1 MFKSYNQTIKPNS
14 SSPDELLTNQAMK
27 IQYAPH
33 VLFLFVILFLAGH
46 PLKAQDSTA
55 TDSISIEQIRKQME
69 EAQSKEQKTPPQTQQ
84 PQSVRATSANLNPD
98 ISAITDFRSLYTS
111 QGDRNWDAYLQGVEL
126 NLRAAIDP
134 YARAD
139 IYPVFEGEEGQ
150 LDAKIEEAYLQ
161 SLSLPYGLQLKVG
174 KFRQAFGR
182 INLVHQHALPVID
195 LPVASR
201 AFLGEALVDQG
212 ASLSWLLP
220 NQAFYQEVIVS
231 ITRGP
236 EESPLFAVSDH
247 TVPLKLVHLKNF
259 WSLTDNATLELG
271 LSGALG
277 SNEAQKTSK
286 LGGIDLTYIW
296 KPVRFNTYK
305 SFAWQSELFFSN
317 TKTALDSNINAW
329 GMYSWMEYQLSRR
342 WFVTGLYSYT
352 EDPNLRNLEEQAI
365 SATFGWYATE
375 FQKLEF
381 GPKLYTDNGFSDT
394 TFSGLFRWIFVIG
407 MHGAHQY

>member
-1 MFKSYNQTIKPNS
+1 
-14 SSPDELLTNQAMK
+14 MK
-27 IQYAPH
+27 NQYAQR
-33 VLFLFVILFLAGH
+33 VLTLLAILFVTGQS
-46 PLKAQDSTA
+46 LKAQDSTS
-55 TDSISIEQIRKQME
+55 TDSVSIEQIRKQME
-69 EAQSKEQKTPPQTQQ
+69 EAKSKEQTPIQSVPQTQ
-84 PQSVRATSANLNPD
+84 SVQATSANLNPD

-111 QGDRNWDAYLQGVEL
+111 RGDRNWDAYLQGVEL

-182 INLVHQHALPVID
+182 INTTHQHALPVID
-195 LPVASR
+195 LPVASE
-201 AFLGEALVDQG
+201 AFLGEALIDQG

-220 NQAFYQEVIVS
+220 NQAFYQELIVS
-231 ITRGP
+231 VTRGP
-236 EESPLFAVSDH
+236 DESPLFAVSEH

-259 WSLTDNATLELG
+259 WTLTDNATLELG
-271 LSGALG
+271 LSGAMG

-305 SFAWQSELFFSN
+305 SFKWQSEFFFSN
-317 TKTALDSNINAW
+317 TKTALDEKINAW
-329 GMYSWMEYQLSRR
+329 GLYSWMEYQLSRR

-352 EDPNLRNLEEQAI
+352 EDPNMHGVEEQAA

-381 GPKLYTDNGFSDT
+381 GPKLYTDNGFSDV

>member
-1 MFKSYNQTIKPNS
+1 
-14 SSPDELLTNQAMK
+14 MK
-27 IQYAPH
+27 KHYALRAL
-33 VLFLFVILFLAGH
+33 VLYVILFSACQ

-55 TDSISIEQIRKQME
+55 TDSVSIEEIQRQLE
-69 EAQSKEQKTPPQTQQ
+69 EAQSKDQKPPSSTQQ

-98 ISAITDFRSLYTS
+98 ISAITDFRSLYTNR
-111 QGDRNWDAYLQGVEL
+111 GDRNWDAYLQGVEL

-139 IYPVFEGEEGQ
+139 IYPVFEGEQGQ
-150 LDAKIEEAYLQ
+150 LNAKIEEAYLQ

-174 KFRQAFGR
+174 RFRQAFGR
-182 INLVHQHALPVID
+182 INTIHRHALPVID
-195 LPVASR
+195 VPVAYET
-201 AFLGEALVDQG
+201 FLGEALIDQG

-220 NQAFYQEVIVS
+220 NQAFYQELIIS

-236 EESPLFAVSDH
+236 DENPLFTTSDGN
-247 TVPLKLVHLKNF
+247 VPLKLVHLKNF

-271 LSGALG
+271 LSGAMG
-277 SNEAQKTSK
+277 SNELQRTSK

-305 SFAWQSELFFSN
+305 SFKWQSEFFFSSTETVN
-317 TKTALDSNINAW
+317 SHFNAW
-329 GMYSWMEYQLSRR
+329 GMYSWMQYQLNRR
-342 WFVTGLYSYT
+342 WFVTGMYSYAK
-352 EDPNLRNLEEQAI
+352 DPNVRNIEEQAL

-381 GPKLYTDNGFSDT
+381 GPKLSTDNNFSDT

-407 MHGAHQY
+407 THGAHKY

>member
-1 MFKSYNQTIKPNS
+1 MKNQYKRH
-14 SSPDELLTNQAMK
+14 ELCFFVT
-27 IQYAPH
+27 
-33 VLFLFVILFLAGH
+33 LFIAGQS
-46 PLKAQDSTA
+46 LKAQDSTA
-55 TDSISIEQIRKQME
+55 TDSVSIEQIRKQME
-69 EAQSKEQKTPPQTQQ
+69 DAQSKEPKTPSRTKQTQ
-84 PQSVRATSANLNPD
+84 SVQATSINLNPD

-139 IYPVFEGEEGQ
+139 IYPVFEGEQGQ
-150 LDAKIEEAYLQ
+150 LNAKIEEAYLL
-161 SLSLPYGLQLKVG
+161 SLSLPYRLQLKVG

-182 INLVHQHALPVID
+182 INTVHQHALPIID
-195 LPVASR
+195 LPVASE
-201 AFLGEALVDQG
+201 AFLGETLIDQG

-220 NQAFYQEVIVS
+220 NRAFYQELIVS
-231 ITRGP
+231 VTRGP
-236 EESPLFAVSDH
+236 DESPLFAVSDH

-259 WSLTDNATLELG
+259 WTLTDNATLELG
-271 LSGALG
+271 LSGAMG
-277 SNEAQKTSK
+277 SNEAQKTSR

-305 SFAWQSELFFSN
+305 SFKWQSELFFSN
-317 TKTALDSNINAW
+317 TETASFEKISAW

-342 WFVTGLYSYT
+342 WFVTGMYSYT
-352 EDPNLRNLEEQAI
+352 EDPNMRGVKEQAT

-381 GPKLYTDNGFSDT
+381 GPKLYTDNGFSDV